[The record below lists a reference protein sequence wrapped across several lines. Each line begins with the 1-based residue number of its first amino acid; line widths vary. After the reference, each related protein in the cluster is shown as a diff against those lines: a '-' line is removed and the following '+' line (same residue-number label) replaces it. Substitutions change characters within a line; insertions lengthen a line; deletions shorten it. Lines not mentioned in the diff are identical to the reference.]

1 MDVRIFTPPT
11 TQPSASPVPSG
22 PGATHKAVARRVPPP
37 ETVKTDNKVQEQRQ
51 HTPVVR
57 PSSLQPV
64 RVELF
69 VDDQTNQVF
78 GRVVDR
84 NTGKEIR
91 QIPAED
97 VRRLQAISREM
108 FGSILDQ
115 TV

>member
-1 MDVRIFTPPT
+1 M
-11 TQPSASPVPSG
+11 
-22 PGATHKAVARRVPPP
+22 PPP
-37 ETVKTDNKVQEQRQ
+37 ENVKTDNKAQDQRQ
-51 HTPVVR
+51 PTQQQVQRPR
-57 PSSLQPV
+57 PSALQTV
-64 RVELF
+64 RIELF
-69 VDDQTNQVF
+69 VDAQTNQVF

-84 NTGKEIR
+84 NTGEELR

>member
-1 MDVRIFTPPT
+1 MDVRISAPPT
-11 TQPSASPVPSG
+11 QQTTATPAPASP
-22 PGATHKAVARRVPPP
+22 GASPKEVARRVPPP
-37 ETVKTDNKVQEQRQ
+37 ETVTTDNKAQDQRQ
-51 HTPVVR
+51 QTPVARTR
-57 PSSLQPV
+57 PAHPV

-69 VDDQTNQVF
+69 VDDATNQVF
-78 GRVVDR
+78 GRVIDS

-97 VRRLQAISREM
+97 IRRLQAISREM